1 MHDKRHGAW
10 RLGPTCFLTAASAVH
25 KRQVLTLSVCRCV
38 TFAICHLQNLARSN
52 THEAADALQ
61 NMANSSQQQ
70 QQHQQQANHAQHQ
83 QQQDQQE
90 DEEQHQR
97 QRQHGDEQQQQQQQP
112 AHQQVSAAATTSGFF
127 SALGSPA
134 TALLIAEQGMPSDSM
149 PLLSLDDKYRPG
161 TPSGLG
167 VTDGLD
173 GINTH
178 SLSPLKPNAQQLL
191 TGSAAAA
198 AAAAANAAV
207 SGGLTIGHDGS
218 TSSMPRY
225 GMGMS
230 GPVCAS
236 PGRLISAMVQNLKLP
251 APLALNPGLSP
262 LGAVTTLGMPSGNL
276 SQQQQHQH
284 HPGMLSDLL
293 AGAGDA
299 SGSRQQHTGESSG
312 AGGQQQLGLDGLPVA
327 DGNDNRLLT
336 QLRSL
341 LFRASSY
348 TPDVSGLSGLYPGP
362 STPRSLKQLMDQLES
377 LPDSDKA
384 QVQQVS
390 AAIEDSLSKAKAAE
404 AAVLAVTQVLA
415 TKQSAAAEAKAE
427 VERTVLQLRTVLNQL
442 NPAVAAAAA
451 GNGGFGGSAATPSAA
466 GAAGGAG
473 AGANGMNGMGAGGSG
488 YLGQG
493 FALSNGAGGM
503 LGLAEGVGHPYGQAA
518 AIAQGPLNMTDTD
531 DLLRDPDDVPAASGA
546 NGLTSAQQ
554 PVQLKQEAAAAA
566 DGVLGGSDQQVQDMQ
581 CQAQGIG
588 GQPDAGAQ
596 GAAAAGAAV
605 QGAQLGAPAAAE
617 SAPVA
622 A

>member
-1 MHDKRHGAW
+1 
-10 RLGPTCFLTAASAVH
+10 
-25 KRQVLTLSVCRCV
+25 
-38 TFAICHLQNLARSN
+38 
-52 THEAADALQ
+52 
-61 NMANSSQQQ
+61 MANSSQQQ
-70 QQHQQQANHAQHQ
+70 QQHQQQQSNHARPQ

-90 DEEQHQR
+90 
-97 QRQHGDEQQQQQQQP
+97 GDEQQQQQQQRQHGNEQQQQQQQP
-112 AHQQVSAAATTSGFF
+112 VHQQVSAAATTSGFF

-178 SLSPLKPNAQQLL
+178 SLSPLKPNNAQQLL

-207 SGGLTIGHDGS
+207 SGGLPIGRDGS
-218 TSSMPRY
+218 TTSMPRY

-251 APLALNPGLSP
+251 APLALNPGMSP
-262 LGAVTTLGMPSGNL
+262 LGAVTTLGMPSGNI
-276 SQQQQHQH
+276 SQQQQQHQQH
-284 HPGMLSDLL
+284 LGMLSDLL
-293 AGAGDA
+293 VGTGDS
-299 SGSRQQHTGESSG
+299 SGRQQHMGESSG
-312 AGGQQQLGLDGLPVA
+312 AGVQQQLGVDGLSVT

-362 STPRSLKQLMDQLES
+362 ATPRSLTQLMNQLES
-377 LPDSDKA
+377 LPDSDKT

-427 VERTVLQLRTVLNQL
+427 VERTVLQLRTVLSQL

-451 GNGGFGGSAATPSAA
+451 GNGGFSSSAATPTAA
-466 GAAGGAG
+466 GAAAASGPGT
-473 AGANGMNGMGAGGSG
+473 NGMNGIGSGGAG

-493 FALSNGAGGM
+493 FTLSGGAGGM
-503 LGLAEGVGHPYGQAA
+503 LGLAEGVGHPYGPAA

-531 DLLRDPDDVPAASGA
+531 DLLRDPDDVPAATGA
-546 NGLTSAQQ
+546 NGMMSAQ
-554 PVQLKQEAAAAA
+554 PAVQLKQEAASAV
-566 DGVLGGSDQQVQDMQ
+566 DGVLGGSDQQAQNMQ
-581 CQAQGIG
+581 RQEGAA

-596 GAAAAGAAV
+596 GGAAAGAAV

>member
-1 MHDKRHGAW
+1 M
-10 RLGPTCFLTAASAVH
+10 
-25 KRQVLTLSVCRCV
+25 LTL
-38 TFAICHLQNLARSN
+38 ILQGLARSN

-70 QQHQQQANHAQHQ
+70 EQANHTQ
-83 QQQDQQE
+83 
-90 DEEQHQR
+90 QR
-97 QRQHGDEQQQQQQQP
+97 QEQQGDAQQHDGEQQQQQTQP
-112 AHQQVSAAATTSGFF
+112 LHQQVSAAATTTSGFF

-178 SLSPLKPNAQQLL
+178 SLSPLKPHAQQLL
-191 TGSAAAA
+191 SGSAAAA
-198 AAAAANAAV
+198 AAAAAAV
-207 SGGLTIGHDGS
+207 SGGLSLGRDGS
-218 TSSMPRY
+218 TTSMPRY
-225 GMGMS
+225 GGMGMS
-230 GPVCAS
+230 GPGAVCAS

-262 LGAVTTLGMPSGNL
+262 LGAVTTLGMPTGNL
-276 SQQQQHQH
+276 SQQQQHQQ
-284 HPGMLSDLL
+284 HPSMLSDLL
-293 AGAGDA
+293 AGTGASVGDS
-299 SGSRQQHTGESSG
+299 SGSRQQQHTGESNGTG
-312 AGGQQQLGLDGLPVA
+312 AQQHLGMDGAVPA
-327 DGNDNRLLT
+327 DGSDNGLLT

-415 TKQSAAAEAKAE
+415 TKQSAAAEAKAD
-427 VERTVLQLRTVLNQL
+427 VERTVLQLRTVLNQI

-451 GNGGFGGSAATPSAA
+451 GNGGNGGYHSNAATPTAA
-466 GAAGGAG
+466 DAAA
-473 AGANGMNGMGAGGSG
+473 ASNGMQVMTTGTTGF
-488 YLGQG
+488 LGQG
-493 FALSNGAGGM
+493 YPLTNGAGGM
-503 LGLAEGVGHPYGQAA
+503 LGLAEGVGRPYGPAA
-518 AIAQGPLNMTDTD
+518 AIAQGPMNMTDTD
-531 DLLRDPDDVPAASGA
+531 DLLRDPDDVPPAAAAAA
-546 NGLTSAQQ
+546 NGVSAQQ
-554 PVQLKQEAAAAA
+554 PQPAQVKTEPAAAG
-566 DGVLGGSDQQVQDMQ
+566 DGAQGGVDQQVHDMQ
-581 CQAQGIG
+581 QQQEGAVAQQQEANGQAA
-588 GQPDAGAQ
+588 PVAPASAAQ
-596 GAAAAGAAV
+596 A
-605 QGAQLGAPAAAE
+605 AQLGAPAAAE